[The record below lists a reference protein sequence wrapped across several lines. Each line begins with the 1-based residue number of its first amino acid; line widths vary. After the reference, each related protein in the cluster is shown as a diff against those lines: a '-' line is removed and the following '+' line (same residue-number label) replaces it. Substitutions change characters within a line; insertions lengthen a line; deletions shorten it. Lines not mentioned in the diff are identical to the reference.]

1 MSWFDVTGCCS
12 TVDNNSSSSNNSNNS
27 NGCTNVRRGV
37 LASVRVLV
45 CGFVCEECNPIQ
57 Q

>member
-1 MSWFDVTGCCS
+1 MSWFDATGCCS
-12 TVDNNSSSSNNSNNS
+12 TVDNGNSSSSNNSN
-27 NGCTNVRRGV
+27 GCTHVRRGV